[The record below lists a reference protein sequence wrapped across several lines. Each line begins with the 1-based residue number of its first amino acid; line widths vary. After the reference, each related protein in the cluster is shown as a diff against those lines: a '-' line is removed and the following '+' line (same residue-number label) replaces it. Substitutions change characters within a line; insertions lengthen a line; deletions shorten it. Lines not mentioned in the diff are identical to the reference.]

1 MFLKM
6 VSIVIHQ
13 IINRRGITS
22 GRPDSGVDGIDKRHA
37 ASREGRKE
45 GLPNK
50 WSCTTVDNDDA
61 DAAAADDDDEQLR
74 E

>member
-50 WSCTTVDNDDA
+50 
-61 DAAAADDDDEQLR
+61 
-74 E
+74 